1 KQTEKIKEAMKEAAK
16 NGLNESDLAL
26 VKRKRIGQFLRSLN
40 SPEFI
45 ANQFSQYVMKSASLF
60 DILPLMEEVTLEE
73 VNAFV
78 KNLDQEERT
87 TSFQLLPEQ

>member
-1 KQTEKIKEAMKEAAK
+1 
-16 NGLNESDLAL
+16 
-26 VKRKRIGQFLRSLN
+26 
-40 SPEFI
+40 
-45 ANQFSQYVMKSASLF
+45 MKSTSLF